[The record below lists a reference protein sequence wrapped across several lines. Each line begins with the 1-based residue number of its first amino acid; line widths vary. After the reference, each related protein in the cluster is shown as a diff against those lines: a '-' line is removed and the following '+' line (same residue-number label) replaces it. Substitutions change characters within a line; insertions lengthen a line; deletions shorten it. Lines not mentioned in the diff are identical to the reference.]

1 MFWSVVLLIS
11 CVKLLFI
18 PAYRSTDFEVHRNW
32 LAITHSLPIKK
43 WYTESTSEWT
53 LDYPPLFAWFEYILS
68 LIAQFFDP
76 KMLIV
81 SNLNYASP
89 ETVLFQ
95 RLSVIFAD
103 LMFAYGTKECCKY
116 VLSSGLRKSSRW
128 NFRWSSP
135 SAMLQLLLLGNAG
148 LFIVDHIHF
157 QYNGFLYG
165 IQLLSIAK
173 ILQGSYVAGSF
184 WFAVLL
190 NLKHIYAYVA
200 PAYLVYLLR
209 NYCFPQ
215 APSNAS
221 LKDLNT
227 HFSMRRFTELACT
240 VSGVFLVS
248 FGPFV
253 VMNEIGNVLSRL
265 FPFKRG
271 LSHAYWAPNFWA
283 LYNTAD
289 KFATIAGHK
298 YNLVNVTSS
307 ATMTGGLVQE
317 FEHTVLP
324 SISPRLTFLLTLLS
338 IVPALVKL
346 WLSPGNPLHFVRC
359 LVLCACGSFMFGW
372 HVHEKAV
379 LMIIIPLTV
388 LAVVWRREAQIYLIL
403 STVGH
408 YSLFPLLFTPFEL
421 PIKVSLL
428 LIHAIYAFLNL
439 SHLFAL
445 DKPAASWTL
454 PLLNRAESLYLVGLV
469 PLFLFEQILHPALGL
484 DKRFPFLPL
493 MLTSGYCA
501 CGVLYC
507 FLQYYWHFMKMSG
520 SNHKRGVL
528 S

>member
-1 MFWSVVLLIS
+1 MLIS
-11 CVKLLFI
+11 CVKLLLI

-53 LDYPPLFAWFEYILS
+53 LDYPPLFAWFEYFLS
-68 LIAQFFDP
+68 QIAQFFDP

-81 SNLNYASP
+81 TNLNYASS
-89 ETVLFQ
+89 ETILFQ
-95 RLSVIFAD
+95 RLSVIVAD
-103 LMFAYGTKECCKY
+103 LMFAYGTRECCKY
-116 VLSSGLRKSSRW
+116 VTNSGLRKSSRW

-173 ILQGSYVAGSF
+173 ILQGSYVAGAF

-209 NYCFPQ
+209 NYCFPNAQ
-215 APSNAS
+215 ANAS
-221 LKDLNT
+221 LKELHA
-227 HFSMRRFTELACT
+227 HFSMKRFTELGCT
-240 VSGVFLVS
+240 VLGVFIVS
-248 FGPFV
+248 FGPFL
-253 VMNEIGNVLSRL
+253 VMNEIGNVIGRL

-289 KFATIAGHK
+289 KFASVAGQK
-298 YNLVNVTSS
+298 YKLLNVSTN
-307 ATMTGGLVQE
+307 AAMTGGLVQE

-324 SISPRLTFLLTLLS
+324 SISPRLTFILSLLS
-338 IVPALVKL
+338 ILPALVKL

-359 LVLCACGSFMFGW
+359 LVLCAFGSFIFGW

-403 STVGH
+403 STAGH
-408 YSLFPLLFTPFEL
+408 YSLFPLLFTAFEL
-421 PIKVSLL
+421 PIKVLLL

-454 PLLNRAESLYLVGLV
+454 PLLTRIESLYLVGLL
-469 PLFLFEQILHPALGL
+469 PLFLFEQVVHPALGWG
-484 DKRFPFLPL
+484 DRFPFLPL
-493 MLTSGYCA
+493 MITSAYCA

-507 FLQYYWHFMKMSG
+507 FLQYYCHFMKMSG
-520 SNHKRGVL
+520 SNHKRKTH
-528 S
+528 